1 MLSNVSLGIPY
12 SFALS
17 PRYSL
22 AKTPASPFNAPMIS
36 VDEFRERMKSPL
48 EKAFDSLARTKQAH
62 RRGFRFQDLLSR
74 IFEEAHFEVHA
85 NPGSA
90 RPRQSDLFVEYH
102 DANYLIE
109 AKWQKKKI
117 TSSDIDSLRARL
129 DRTSGSVIGCLFSM
143 SGYTPE
149 AIAETQLRRQ
159 REILLFSH
167 DEIHRLAQ
175 GRENILEL
183 IKQKKKSLR
192 IHGKVWFSQGLPSKS
207 SNSRPALPASSIT
220 LVQQDVIQ
228 GCVAINNLDNYD
240 VHFAPEIPDVR
251 WGAFSGSGV
260 GVEIRI
266 PAQSLSDLKNL
277 FGVIHKQL
285 GLTSEGTFSIRQ
297 HQCSWHGYGIENFF
311 RQAGKMKARYKKA
324 NLTYIH
330 HSEDLHYFDR
340 CSSGFI
346 SLTSRQGTG
355 KRNGLHMSR
364 LQLRLPGIPADMKP
378 FLRVFEEAGDPTP
391 YFVPLTEW
399 NSDSVRLPKKIRVEA
414 PVAQIIS
421 RHRSDDDASV
431 CGIVVKNP
439 FRNKSLI
446 PASDAK
452 YSPISHLWSPE
463 YLMCNLRDWH
473 PTDSIVDFYYLE
485 NIESMYV
492 DQNSVFCCSGTWNAI
507 LNSPH
512 GKLADGEI
520 PPPLPSIVP
529 HGKKRR

>member
-1 MLSNVSLGIPY
+1 
-12 SFALS
+12 
-17 PRYSL
+17 
-22 AKTPASPFNAPMIS
+22 MIS
-36 VDEFRERMKSPL
+36 VDEIRERMKSPL
-48 EKAFDSLARTKQAH
+48 EKAFDSLARAKKAH

-74 IFEEAHFEVHA
+74 IFEEAHFEVHS

-90 RPRQSDLFVEYH
+90 RPRQSDLFVEYR

-117 TSSDIDSLRARL
+117 TSSDIDSLRSRL

-143 SGYTPE
+143 SDYTPE
-149 AIAETQLRRQ
+149 AIVETESHRQ

-167 DEIHRLAQ
+167 DEIHRLTQ

-192 IHGKVWFSQGLPSKS
+192 IHGKVWFSSGSPLKSSKS
-207 SNSRPALPASSIT
+207 RSALPASSVS
-220 LVQQDVIQ
+220 LVQQGVIQ
-228 GCVAINNLDNYD
+228 GCIAISNEDNYD

-251 WGAFSGSGV
+251 WGAFRGNGV

-297 HQCSWHGYGIENFF
+297 LQCSWHGYGIENFF
-311 RQAGKMKARYKKA
+311 RQAGEMKKRYAKA

-340 CSSGFI
+340 CSFGFL

-355 KRNGLHMSR
+355 GHNGLHMSR

-391 YFVPLTEW
+391 YFVPLKEW
-399 NSDSVRLPKKIRVEA
+399 DSDKVRLPKKIRVEA

-421 RHRSDDDASV
+421 RHRPDDDPSV

-439 FRNKSLI
+439 FRDKRLI
-446 PASDAK
+446 PASEIE
-452 YSPISHLWSPE
+452 YSPIRHLWSPE
-463 YLMCNLRDWH
+463 YIMCNLRDWH
-473 PTDSIVDFYYLE
+473 PTNSIVDFYYLQD
-485 NIESMYV
+485 IESMYV
-492 DQNSVFCCSGTWNAI
+492 DQNAVFCCSGTWNAI
-507 LNSPH
+507 LNPRH
-512 GKLADGEI
+512 PKLADGEI
-520 PPPLPSIVP
+520 PPPLTPLLP
-529 HGKKRR
+529 QGKKRR